1 MKKKYKLRKWVKI
14 VISAIIIIIGVVI
27 YHYLAKLGAY
37 ASENTMSSIFICL
50 GWFWLVFGQISMLY
64 AIWEI

>member
-37 ASENTMSSIFICL
+37 GSKNGIGSIFICL
-50 GWFWLVFGQISMLY
+50 GWFWFVFGQISMLY